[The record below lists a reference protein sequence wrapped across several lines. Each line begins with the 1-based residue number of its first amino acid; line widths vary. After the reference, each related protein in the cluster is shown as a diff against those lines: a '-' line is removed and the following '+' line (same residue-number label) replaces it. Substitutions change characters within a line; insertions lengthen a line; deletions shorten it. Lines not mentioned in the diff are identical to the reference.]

1 MPLPG
6 LAEVGSPAR
15 SLAFAPLRPHSP
27 VAEHLAEAA
36 WPRTA
41 STAKGGR
48 SHPHR
53 PWLSPTSSFPRLSEL
68 GEAATAGDP
77 CWPRP
82 HIRREP
88 ALAEDVAPWRGPT
101 IEWYKSREK
110 QMGLRRP
117 CGSRRG

>member
-1 MPLPG
+1 ML
-6 LAEVGSPAR
+6 
-15 SLAFAPLRPHSP
+15 
-27 VAEHLAEAA
+27 
-36 WPRTA
+36 
-41 STAKGGR
+41 
-48 SHPHR
+48 R
-53 PWLSPTSSFPRLSEL
+53 PWLSATSSFPRLSER

-101 IEWYKSREK
+101 VEWYTSREK

-117 CGSRRG
+117 CVLGEVEVHAADKIPRGVAANYSITLITSNFRSPDIPLKSGQ